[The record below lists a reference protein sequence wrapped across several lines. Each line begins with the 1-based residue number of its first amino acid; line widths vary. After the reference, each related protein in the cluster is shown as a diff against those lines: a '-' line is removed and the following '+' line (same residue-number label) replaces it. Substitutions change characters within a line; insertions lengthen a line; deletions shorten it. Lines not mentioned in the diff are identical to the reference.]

1 MDVAVQPAMLTREGG
16 SKVTVFRSRDGE
28 RGIDTSITKFES
40 PAKLDLISCNSF
52 LGKFT
57 PHIIDQRLARGSQ
70 FVPQFFRPS
79 SMYRSRAM
87 SRDIGQSRT
96 KRTQQAG

>member
-57 PHIIDQRLARGSQ
+57 PRFPDTTWRVVWGESVGTSDYSVFVDASTGQ
-70 FVPQFFRPS
+70 FLER
-79 SMYRSRAM
+79 MH
-87 SRDIGQSRT
+87 
-96 KRTQQAG
+96 